1 MLLLIQDFI
10 PERACRDSY
19 LVNNDTPS
27 GGCTAETRRFHRAV
41 GIAASVAAKGNRKDA
56 VCNHG
61 IDIIGMILF

>member
-10 PERACRDSY
+10 PREGVSRLI